1 MLSFLYQLSQGSW
14 SPFCCSAPQE
24 NNLFFFRKGRA
35 PYFKSSVIKIHLL
48 RYEAHTYMLKCSVF
62 CHSIGDFVWT
72 RSWSIL
78 LLMEG
83 ILIGLLNKLKFA
95 SFRCLAEQAQNH
107 DRYCSAW
114 KKEWW
119 HNQKPYLAFSKYELD
134 QTFTTYSLVNLI
146 LSTTYVPREAEEA
159 SRSFFLIFF
168 SASARACLVYRWLIS
183 SIHRYD
189 RMVLARLIR
198 TTLELPN
205 HRWRDQILAP
215 DVLLKFVSF

>member
-1 MLSFLYQLSQGSW
+1 ML
-14 SPFCCSAPQE
+14 
-24 NNLFFFRKGRA
+24 N
-35 PYFKSSVIKIHLL
+35 
-48 RYEAHTYMLKCSVF
+48 CSVF

-134 QTFTTYSLVNLI
+134 QTFTTYSLVNTFHNI
-146 LSTTYVPREAEEA
+146 CAA
-159 SRSFFLIFF
+159 GGGSFFFNFLLCQRE
-168 SASARACLVYRWLIS
+168 SMSCVQMLTS

-189 RMVLARLIR
+189 GMVLARLIR

-205 HRWRDQILAP
+205 HRYREQILAP
-215 DVLLKFVSF
+215 DVLLKFVSFNCFVLFSWWQSLYFVFSCCWEWLPRPVIASFPQMCYIHHSLSAGVFISSFSR